1 MATVEQNI
9 VQEGS
14 ETFSERL
21 EASRLN
27 PTGLQQTLSN
37 GHEASQYDPIGL
49 QEPLSNGHEASGH
62 DFSRAVTGDQ
72 IHGALAPEE
81 KQSPVLKGHDFNR
94 AVTSVQIHAASAAGE
109 NPALKGHDFSRA
121 VNAEKTNGALAPGE
135 NLRIEH
141 RLQAELAKD
150 ILRFSTAG
158 SVDDGKSTLI
168 GRLLY
173 DSRNVYD
180 DHIRSVTHNSAIDF
194 AQLTDGLR
202 AEREQGITID
212 VAYRYFSTPKRK
224 FIIADTPGHEQYTRN
239 MATGASTA
247 DVAIVLV
254 DARKGILNQT
264 RRHAC
269 IASLLGIPIVIAAIN
284 KMDLVDFSPEV
295 FDRHSRSLEGLAR
308 HLQIPQLIP
317 VPVSALDGDNV
328 VHRSSR
334 MSFYNG
340 PSILE
345 LLETLP
351 RAIDRIEATFR
362 LPIQRVIRPHQ
373 DFRGFAG
380 QITAGSIRPGDE
392 VLALPSGRRSR
403 VRSITTWDGELPRA
417 HAPQS
422 VVLTLED
429 EIDLSRGDMI
439 ASITAPPQKTSRF
452 EATVVWMHSRPL
464 LPGAAFL
471 LKHASQT
478 VRATVTELHSRIDV
492 EHLAENPTTQLGLN
506 DIGQVVLET
515 SRPLLADL
523 YRESRATGSF
533 ILIDPADNSTAGA
546 GMIREIHDQSEF
558 APKHAT
564 SGLLKIGNRR
574 FLAQQLEESLSAAGS
589 MVLRTRFAG
598 TAQLLNFVRLGAFV
612 ILECD
617 DFGPITFLRADSASS
632 PYEFP
637 PEFEQASPNHFVTEL
652 QRLAT
657 LPLGG
662 QDNDYGLGI

>member
-9 VQEGS
+9 FEIEDREPVDGPELPPIEQ
-14 ETFSERL
+14 RL
-21 EASRLN
+21 E
-27 PTGLQQTLSN
+27 
-37 GHEASQYDPIGL
+37 
-49 QEPLSNGHEASGH
+49 
-62 DFSRAVTGDQ
+62 
-72 IHGALAPEE
+72 
-81 KQSPVLKGHDFNR
+81 
-94 AVTSVQIHAASAAGE
+94 
-109 NPALKGHDFSRA
+109 
-121 VNAEKTNGALAPGE
+121 
-135 NLRIEH
+135 
-141 RLQAELAKD
+141 AELAKD

-180 DHIRSVTHNSAIDF
+180 DHIRSVTRNSAIDF

-247 DVAIVLV
+247 DDAIVLV
-254 DARKGILNQT
+254 DARKCIVNQT

-295 FDRHSRSLEGLAR
+295 FQRHSESLQALAR
-308 HLQIPQLIP
+308 HLEIPRLIP

-328 VHRSSR
+328 VHRSTR
-334 MSFYNG
+334 TPFYNG

-351 RAIDRIEATFR
+351 LAIERTDATFR

-380 QITAGSIRPGDE
+380 QITAGAVHPGDE
-392 VLALPSGRRSR
+392 VVALPSGRRTH

-429 EIDLSRGDMI
+429 EVDLSRGDMI
-439 ASITAPPQKTSRF
+439 ASVVASPRKTTRF
-452 EATVVWMHSRPL
+452 EATLVWMHSKAL
-464 LPGAAFL
+464 THGATFF

-478 VRATVTELHSRIDV
+478 VRATVVDLASRIDV
-492 EHLAENPTTQLGLN
+492 EHLAENSATQLGLN
-506 DIGQVVLET
+506 DIGRVVIET

-523 YRESRATGSF
+523 YHESRATGSF
-533 ILIDPADNSTAGA
+533 ILIDPADNTTAGA
-546 GMIREIHDQSEF
+546 GMIRTIHETGSLVQ
-558 APKHAT
+558 KHAIV
-564 SGLLKIGNRR
+564 GLLKVGNRR
-574 FLAQQLEESLSAAGS
+574 FLATQVEHALLVSGAL
-589 MVLRTRFAG
+589 VLRTRSAEIPRLLTFA
-598 TAQLLNFVRLGAFV
+598 RLGAFV
-612 ILECD
+612 ILESD
-617 DFGPITFLRADSASS
+617 DLSPIAFLRSDSGTNFR
-632 PYEFP
+632 ELP
-637 PEFEQASPNHFVTEL
+637 PEFEQAPPGEFLTEI
-652 QRLAT
+652 QRLAS
-657 LPLGG
+657 LPTG
-662 QDNDYGLGI
+662 DNDNDNGLGI